1 MTDDQI
7 YKRIERQFNGKD
19 QEAAR
24 KFSLGVLVLSVRML
38 VSAAGAEITFRMLE
52 DMLKNKE
59 KLMR

>member
-1 MTDDQI
+1 MTDEQI

-24 KFSLGVLVLSVRML
+24 EFSIGVLILSVRML